1 MAKIGLLFGT
11 QPGNTESIAQ
21 VIQAALGG
29 TASTSVCTLV
39 CTDDFSL
46 LQFFYFRFR
55 KSYVES

>member
-11 QPGNTESIAQ
+11 QTGNTESIAQ

-46 LQFFYFRFR
+46 L
-55 KSYVES
+55 